1 MPSQVV
7 TAHTTAV
14 QAVAERRNAVVIPTS
29 MTIDNDA
36 GAADRT
42 IRIQDRFTPSVSHGV
57 AAPVQTTVER
67 FRVDVLMGD
76 VMTLNEND
84 LDGVK
89 CLGELLII
97 ADAIDANCHITV
109 GYKHE

>member
-1 MPSQVV
+1 MPSRVV

-14 QAVAERRNAVVIPTS
+14 QVAAERRNAVHIPTS

-42 IRIQDRFTPSVSHGV
+42 IRIQDRFTPSVSNGV
-57 AAPVQTTVER
+57 PAPVLTTVDR
-67 FRVDVLMGD
+67 HRVDVLQGD
-76 VMTLNEND
+76 VMTLHEKD
-84 LDGVK
+84 LEGVK

-97 ADAIDANCHITV
+97 GDAIDADCHVSV

>member
-1 MPSQVV
+1 MPSQIV

-42 IRIQDRFTPSVSHGV
+42 IWIQDSFTPSVSHGV
-57 AAPVQTTVER
+57 AVPVATVVDR
-67 FRVDVLMGD
+67 YRVDVLMGD
-76 VMTLNEND
+76 VMVLNAAD
-84 LDGVK
+84 LEGVK
-89 CLGELLII
+89 CLGALLID
-97 ADAIDANCHITV
+97 ADAIDADCHITV

>member
-1 MPSQVV
+1 MPSKVV

-29 MTIDNDA
+29 MVVDNDG

-42 IRIQDRFTPSVSHGV
+42 IRIQDVFTPSVSNGEDS
-57 AAPVQTTVER
+57 PSETTADR
-67 FRVDVLMGD
+67 YRVDVLQGD
-76 VMTLNEND
+76 VMALNAED
-84 LDGVK
+84 LEGVK
-89 CLGELLII
+89 CLGALKII
-97 ADAIDANCHITV
+97 ADAIDTDCHITV

>member
-7 TAHTTAV
+7 TADTTAV

-36 GAADRT
+36 GGADRT
-42 IRIQDRFTPSVSHGV
+42 IRIQDRFTPSVSNGV
-57 AAPVQTTVER
+57 AGPVQTTVER
-67 FRVDVLMGD
+67 YRVDVLQGD
-76 VMTLNEND
+76 VMALNAED
-84 LDGVK
+84 LEGVK

-97 ADAIDANCHITV
+97 ADAIDPNCHITV